1 MVRMRPGGLGVRSA
15 AYAGPMAVA
24 ARNDPCACG
33 SGRKYKKCCG
43 FDRAAER
50 VLEDRLA
57 AVEEIA
63 RLAFRSP
70 RLVPLC
76 DGYEVWVRAVLAGE
90 LDARTDEAIATL
102 GEDEA
107 RRIVESCLALYPDEW
122 SVLAARCQSEQDAL
136 TALLGGAVA
145 AGIRDHRPPEPAD
158 LELVDASDDLAGD
171 PFEALALCLDG
182 GQLWDPAEGREAERA
197 IDAIPDWVDDDVY
210 ESRWQEALDD
220 IAARCTTDWHRR
232 RLARLVARIGEQLPY
247 EGFPRA
253 SAAILTGCEQFA
265 ADEAFRL
272 RLAAT
277 LLSDLVGR
285 DQLRELRALF
295 AA

>member
-1 MVRMRPGGLGVRSA
+1 MAL
-15 AYAGPMAVA
+15 AGRN
-24 ARNDPCACG
+24 ARCPCG
-33 SGRKYKKCCG
+33 SGLKYKKCCG
-43 FDRAAER
+43 LDRASER
-50 VLEDRLA
+50 ALEDRLM

-76 DGYEVWVRAVLAGE
+76 DAYDVWVRGVLAGE
-90 LDARTDEAIATL
+90 LDANTDEAIATL
-102 GEDEA
+102 DADEA
-107 RRIVESCLALYPDEW
+107 RRIVESCLALYPAEW
-122 SVLAARCQSEQDAL
+122 SALVARCQSERDAL
-136 TALLGGAVA
+136 AALLGGAVA
-145 AGIRDHRPPEPAD
+145 AGIRDHRSPEPAD
-158 LELVDASDDLAGD
+158 LELVDSSDDLAGD

-182 GQLWDPAEGREAERA
+182 GQLWEPAEGREAERA

-210 ESRWQEALDD
+210 ESRWQGALDD

-232 RLARLVARIGEQLPY
+232 RLARLVVRIGEQLPY

-253 SAAILTGCEQFA
+253 STAIRAGYEQFA
-265 ADEAFRL
+265 ADEAFGL

-277 LLSDLVGR
+277 LLGDMVGR

>member
-1 MVRMRPGGLGVRSA
+1 
-15 AYAGPMAVA
+15 MAVA
-24 ARNDPCACG
+24 ARNDRCPCG

-43 FDRAAER
+43 SDRATARALEER
-50 VLEDRLA
+50 LSAIED
-57 AVEEIA
+57 IA

-76 DGYEVWVRAVLAGE
+76 DAYDIWVHGVIAGE
-90 LDARTDEAIATL
+90 LDANTDEAIATL
-102 GEDEA
+102 DADEM
-107 RRIVESCLALYPDEW
+107 RRIVESCLALYSAEW
-122 SVLAARCQSEQDAL
+122 SALVARCQSEHDAL

-145 AGIRDHRPPEPAD
+145 AGIRDHRPPEPAN
-158 LELVDASDDLAGD
+158 LELVDTSDDLTGD
-171 PFEALALCLDG
+171 PLEALALCLDG
-182 GQLWDPAEGREAERA
+182 GQLWDPAEGREADRA
-197 IDAIPDWVDDDVY
+197 IDAIPDWVGDDVY
-210 ESRWQEALDD
+210 ELRWRQALDD
-220 IAARCTTDWHRR
+220 IAARRTTDWHRL
-232 RLARLVARIGEQLPY
+232 RLRRLVARINEQLPY

-253 SAAILTGCEQFA
+253 STAIRVGCEQFA
-265 ADEAFRL
+265 ADEAFRS

>member
-1 MVRMRPGGLGVRSA
+1 
-15 AYAGPMAVA
+15 MALA
-24 ARNDPCACG
+24 ARNDPCPCG

-43 FDRAAER
+43 LDRASER
-50 VLEDRLA
+50 TLEDRLA

-76 DGYEVWVRAVLAGE
+76 DGYDVWVRTVLAGE
-90 LDARTDEAIATL
+90 LDAHTDEAIATL
-102 GEDEA
+102 DADEA
-107 RRIVESCLALYPDEW
+107 RRIVESCLALYPTEW
-122 SVLAARCQSEQDAL
+122 SALAARCQSEQDAL

-145 AGIRDHRPPEPAD
+145 AGIRDLRPAEPAD

-182 GQLWDPAEGREAERA
+182 GQLWDLAEGREAERA
-197 IDAIPDWVDDDVY
+197 IDAIPDWVDDYAY
-210 ESRWQEALDD
+210 EHRWREALHD
-220 IAARCTTDWHRR
+220 ITARCTTDWHRR

-253 SAAILTGCEQFA
+253 SLAIVSGCEQFA

-277 LLSDLVGR
+277 LLGDMVGH
-285 DQLRELRALF
+285 DQLRALRALF

>member
-1 MVRMRPGGLGVRSA
+1 
-15 AYAGPMAVA
+15 MALA
-24 ARNDPCACG
+24 ARNDQCPCG

-50 VLEDRLA
+50 AFEDRLA
-57 AVEEIA
+57 AIEEIA

-76 DGYEVWVRAVLAGE
+76 DAYDAWLRSVLAGE
-90 LDARTDEAIATL
+90 VDARTAEAIATL
-102 GEDEA
+102 GADES
-107 RRIVESCLALYPDEW
+107 RRIVEACLELYPDEW
-122 SVLAARCQSEQDAL
+122 SALVSRCPSEHDAL
-136 TALLGGAVA
+136 AALLGGAVA
-145 AGIRDHRPPEPAD
+145 AGIRDFRLPERFA
-158 LELVDASDDLAGD
+158 LATVEASDDLAGD
-171 PFEALALCLDG
+171 PFEALALCLEG
-182 GQLWDPAEGREAERA
+182 SRLWSTEEGLEAERA

-210 ESRWQEALDD
+210 ELRWQEALDD
-220 IAARCTTDWHRR
+220 VASRRTTHWHRR
-232 RLARLVARIGEQLPY
+232 RLARLVARIEARLPF

-253 SAAILTGCEQFA
+253 SAAILSGCEQFA

-277 LLSDLVGR
+277 LLGDLVGYE
-285 DQLRELRALF
+285 QLRELRALF